1 MKIWRTNFVRMTL
14 LWSVAPYLLVTA
26 SAASSASTAPLRDVV
41 PAGMTAAA
49 RSEKIG
55 APVDLYYQN
64 VPPEAP
70 GQSAALQL
78 AIVPRMAGNSMQVQF
93 VPDSGVTIETGAS
106 VLALQKVQGGNIYRR
121 NLAVRWGAAVP
132 GHIRSIVSIDIGGNR
147 FMSIFTVPVA
157 AAATDPNL
165 PPARKIPRVK
175 PQR

>member
-1 MKIWRTNFVRMTL
+1 MEICRRNLVRLAL
-14 LWSVAPYLLVTA
+14 LCSVGLNILAAA
-26 SAASSASTAPLRDVV
+26 SAVPSRHMV

-64 VPPEAP
+64 VPPDAP

-78 AIVPRMAGNSMQVQF
+78 AIVPRMAGNAMQVQF
-93 VPDSGVTIETGAS
+93 VPDTGVTIETGAS
-106 VLALQKVQGGNIYRR
+106 ILALQKVQGGNIYRR
-121 NLAVRWGAAVP
+121 NLAVRWGAGVP

-147 FMSIFTVPVA
+147 FMSIFTVPVV

-165 PPARKIPRVK
+165 PPALKIPRVK